1 MIQLAHDLENFIL
14 KLYDESSGGF
24 RFTPHGDVTLLSTCF
39 GVQLCYLI
47 GRIDLMD
54 ERKVGAFIRNQ
65 QQITG
70 EFLDH
75 QFDGADLQGRQNEQY
90 LLWQF
95 SFFSLTA
102 LDMLGQIPDHDLQFL
117 DEYLSVET
125 VERWLSG
132 VDFKDFWYGSNEIMF
147 LLFFLSYAMKYE
159 RKCEK
164 CLRSVNYILSCLDSM
179 QGKND
184 GFWGESGSTDL
195 ANRMFGAAHIY
206 LFYQFF
212 NKIPG
217 YVPTIVEKTLSLQV
231 SNGLYDSYVGG
242 ACEDYDGVEI
252 LGRMMRWGGDKEQI
266 RCSMERSYRTILKAQ
281 NSNGGFPYR
290 ISSAKPGIIVRR
302 IVEKIKGEENYRY
315 SGWSKMESNSYTPDL
330 WATYFRMLSIANI
343 EIAGN
348 LPLQFPYVSY
358 DLPAWGYLFTGP
370 FFQE

>member
-132 VDFKDFWYGSNEIMF
+132 VDLKISGTDQ
-147 LLFFLSYAMKYE
+147 MK
-159 RKCEK
+159 
-164 CLRSVNYILSCLDSM
+164 
-179 QGKND
+179 
-184 GFWGESGSTDL
+184 
-195 ANRMFGAAHIY
+195 
-206 LFYQFF
+206 
-212 NKIPG
+212 
-217 YVPTIVEKTLSLQV
+217 
-231 SNGLYDSYVGG
+231 
-242 ACEDYDGVEI
+242 
-252 LGRMMRWGGDKEQI
+252 
-266 RCSMERSYRTILKAQ
+266 
-281 NSNGGFPYR
+281 
-290 ISSAKPGIIVRR
+290 
-302 IVEKIKGEENYRY
+302 
-315 SGWSKMESNSYTPDL
+315 
-330 WATYFRMLSIANI
+330 
-343 EIAGN
+343 
-348 LPLQFPYVSY
+348 
-358 DLPAWGYLFTGP
+358 
-370 FFQE
+370 